1 MYEMYPDTWT
11 KPDQPQPSAP
21 DAKPR
26 RRARRPHSAMV
37 PVRVAAKVA
46 SSRPVSVR
54 EAWT

>member
-26 RRARRPHSAMV
+26 RRARRPHSVLPAV
-37 PVRVAAKVA
+37 VAHLVPPVRTDQANP
-46 SSRPVSVR
+46 SLG
-54 EAWT
+54 